1 MKASKA
7 LKLEKTNVAVKATV
21 SFNSPGNYLAPYGK
35 TVVRV
40 SGRGQSGN
48 ATTGGNY
55 GGESYVSTNPNT
67 GGNYAGE
74 SYVSTNPT
82 TGGNYA
88 GESYVSTN
96 PATGGNYAG
105 ESYVSTNPSTGG
117 NYAGESYVSTN
128 PTTGGNYAGETY
140 YYTNPATP
148 GNTTPGTCV
157 STLYQYFT
165 EFTTVAYDE
174 FPGPCG
180 PLGTSSC
187 DPFFIGDTRRGDHCK
202 VYDYYTNPSSSNPPT
217 PGNDVYT
224 PYYNPTVP
232 GNDNFT
238 PYYNPTI
245 PGNNN
250 FTPYYNP
257 VVPGTNNFT
266 PYYNPVVPGTNNFTP
281 YYNPVVPGTDN
292 FTPYYNPVVPGNA
305 GPPANILGVTF
316 PGGAADSVAPT
327 VSPTATAIAYNIS
340 GYSVT
345 VPSGGYIN
353 LDNI

>member
-7 LKLEKTNVAVKATV
+7 LKLEKTNVANKATV
-21 SFNSPGNYLAPYGK
+21 SFNSPGNYIAPYGK

-40 SGRGQSGN
+40 SGRGASGN
-48 ATTGGNY
+48 PTTGGNY
-55 GGESYVSTNPNT
+55 AGESYVNTNPTTGGNYAGESYVSTNPTT

-96 PATGGNYAG
+96 PAT
-105 ESYVSTNPSTGG
+105 
-117 NYAGESYVSTN
+117 
-128 PTTGGNYAGETY
+128 
-140 YYTNPATP
+140 P

-157 STLYQYFT
+157 LTLYQYFSDYN
-165 EFTTVAYDE
+165 TTAYAE
-174 FPGPCG
+174 FPGPCSPFEPSG
-180 PLGTSSC
+180 CEPYALG
-187 DPFFIGDTRRGDHCK
+187 GNYCK
-202 VYDYYTNPSSSNPPT
+202 IYSVYTNPSSTNPST
-217 PGNDVYT
+217 PGNANYT

-232 GNDNFT
+232 GNDNYTPYYNPTVPGNANYTPYYNPTVPGNDNYT

-245 PGNNN
+245 PGNS
-250 FTPYYNP
+250 
-257 VVPGTNNFT
+257 GT
-266 PYYNPVVPGTNNFTP
+266 
-281 YYNPVVPGTDN
+281 
-292 FTPYYNPVVPGNA
+292 
-305 GPPANILGVTF
+305 PANIAGVTF

-327 VSPTATAIAYNIS
+327 VSPTATTIS
-340 GYSVT
+340 YSASGFSVT

>member
-7 LKLEKTNVAVKATV
+7 LKLEKTNVANKATV
-21 SFNSPGNYLAPYGK
+21 SFNSPGNYIAPYGK

-40 SGRGQSGN
+40 SGRGASGN
-48 ATTGGNY
+48 PT
-55 GGESYVSTNPNT
+55 T

-96 PATGGNYAG
+96 PAT
-105 ESYVSTNPSTGG
+105 
-117 NYAGESYVSTN
+117 
-128 PTTGGNYAGETY
+128 
-140 YYTNPATP
+140 P

-157 STLYQYFT
+157 LTLYQYFSDYN
-165 EFTTVAYDE
+165 TTAYAE
-174 FPGPCG
+174 FPGPC
-180 PLGTSSC
+180 S
-187 DPFFIGDTRRGDHCK
+187 PFEPSGCEPYAGGGNYCK
-202 VYDYYTNPSSSNPPT
+202 IYSVYTNPSSTNPST
-217 PGNDVYT
+217 PGNANYTPYYNPTVPGNANYT

-232 GNDNFT
+232 GNDNYT

-245 PGNNN
+245 PGNS
-250 FTPYYNP
+250 
-257 VVPGTNNFT
+257 GT
-266 PYYNPVVPGTNNFTP
+266 
-281 YYNPVVPGTDN
+281 
-292 FTPYYNPVVPGNA
+292 
-305 GPPANILGVTF
+305 PANIAGVTF

-327 VSPTATAIAYNIS
+327 VSPTATTIS
-340 GYSVT
+340 YSASGFSVT